1 MSVPDLGRFIR
12 LVIEL
17 TGLFLFISPQKKTV
31 PKKKNK
37 KSVGNPRL
45 NSILFN
51 SSWQIDQSFAVAQLS
66 RYLEEIALI
75 EKGVPFEDL
84 GIKQRRSSQQ
94 TKVFSFSSGSYIPSN
109 PFALTDGAGELA
121 DPDPEVR
128 INVDQPAPD
137 LDPELEEVT
146 ATNVAHMKLT
156 GTMFLEEQLSTRGV
170 QSLVEDIR
178 IMNADP
184 SFVGAI
190 LEVDS
195 GGGES
200 LAGAALEAA
209 VRESQKPIVAMVHMA
224 LSAAYR
230 AIAYC
235 DRIVAITDSS
245 QFGSIGSM
253 LKIDKF
259 MAEVD
264 KVQFL
269 TIYASQSP
277 DKNKEFRQFQDSGDT
292 SGLQELV
299 DEGAGIFQ
307 EVVRNARTLS
317 GSVDE
322 TLAGGIFRTQEAIER
337 GLADQTGG
345 FTFALSQLQ
354 EVISISNNN
363 NQVTQTID
371 MGLLSTI
378 QSLFPGRNI
387 TDEASAEAV
396 ITELQEA
403 ANQEV
408 TATEEVEE
416 TAEEN
421 TETPAE
427 ETPETVETPAEET
440 EEETDEPEGQ
450 GGEFQRTVIQ
460 MLESQSQLL
469 ESFSQRLD
477 TVEQAQQESDL
488 PERMKVLAGTLNKMK
503 LKSAGTDLS
512 NVGGGT
518 GEATLETGENE
529 LEEKP
534 EWKFSETSMKKLY
547 QNKKQ
552 KIFHSGSVN

>member
-1 MSVPDLGRFIR
+1 VPN
-12 LVIEL
+12 
-17 TGLFLFISPQKKTV
+17 
-31 PKKKNK
+31 KKKK
-37 KSVGNPRL
+37 KSAGNSRL

-66 RYLEEIALI
+66 RYMEEIALI

-94 TKVFSFSSGSYIPSN
+94 TKVFSFSSGSYIQSN
-109 PFALTDGAGELA
+109 PFALTDEAGELA

-178 IMNADP
+178 LMNADP
-184 SFVGAI
+184 SFMGAI

-322 TLAGGIFRTQEAIER
+322 TLAGGIFRTQEAIQR

-345 FTFALSQLQ
+345 FTFALAQLQ
-354 EVISISNNN
+354 EVISINNNN
-363 NQVTQTID
+363 NQVTQNLD
-371 MGLLSTI
+371 MGLLSKI

-403 ANQEV
+403 ASQES
-408 TATEEVEE
+408 TEEEVEE
-416 TAEEN
+416 V
-421 TETPAE
+421 ETPAE
-427 ETPETVETPAEET
+427 TAEETAEETVETPAETE

-450 GGEFQRTVIQ
+450 GGEFQNTVIQ
-460 MLESQSQLL
+460 MLESQSTLL
-469 ESFSQRLD
+469 QSFNERLT

-503 LKSAGTDLS
+503 MKSAGTDLS

-518 GEATLETGENE
+518 GEASLDTGENQK
-529 LEEKP
+529 EETP
-534 EWKFSETSMKKLY
+534 EWKFSQDSMKKLY
-547 QNKKQ
+547 ENKKQ
-552 KIFHSGSVN
+552 KVFHSGSVN